1 MNQGKW
7 ENLRGFRS
15 VRKDEMLPC
24 AGAHRIAGRVAR
36 GILAG
41 LWGIILL
48 AGAGCSRKEG
58 AERASPAP
66 VGVKTITDVA
76 GRQVTMPDPLR
87 SIVCVN
93 VGTLRFTTYMQALD
107 LVIGVEQNEL
117 QPNISKLFNYVN
129 NDRLSKLPV
138 MGDNGTVYEEEVIAL
153 SPDLIMAAL
162 DAESADA
169 LREKTGIPVFTI
181 PLIDNM
187 FDTACY
193 RPHLRR
199 GASPVHVKRNYAAAQ

>member
-1 MNQGKW
+1 
-7 ENLRGFRS
+7 
-15 VRKDEMLPC
+15 
-24 AGAHRIAGRVAR
+24 
-36 GILAG
+36 
-41 LWGIILL
+41 
-48 AGAGCSRKEG
+48 
-58 AERASPAP
+58 

-129 NDRLSKLPV
+129 NARLSKLPV

-169 LREKTGIPVFTI
+169 FREKTGIPVFTI

-187 FDTACY
+187 FDAACY